1 MSTTIKNNYQKL
13 GAVFANGA
21 EAQADKNSLFSAELL
36 ESVENSYATMLNT
49 GVLLEP
55 VSYVWDQETQILEI
69 TKVVSS
75 IEEYTA
81 AKTFDGPT
89 VINLGGLAGWT
100 YISDQ

>member
-1 MSTTIKNNYQKL
+1 MSITIKDTYQKL
-13 GAVFANGA
+13 GAVFADGA
-21 EAQADKNSLFSAELL
+21 AAQADKNSLFSAELL
-36 ESVENSYATMLNT
+36 ESVENSYATMLDT

-55 VSYVWDQETQILEI
+55 VSYVWNQETQILEI

-89 VINLGGLAGWT
+89 VINLGSLAGWT
-100 YISDQ
+100 YIPNE